1 MTSSLLSPWRRPRIE
16 PRESAPGSF
25 GETRILDH
33 ASPHLQR
40 FIADEKVARAATPA
54 SIVRTAHEA
63 IGRRLSAVY
72 SVNELTPASQVVR
85 RGSGSC
91 SQRFA
96 VLEAI
101 ARSFGIRT
109 RVRGLLVDGGYWNGR
124 FPRLAGL
131 IPHQVVIA
139 WPEFLVDGAW
149 LDTSALFEDCESG
162 CAGWFLNSGPSTL
175 FDAARDHRLE
185 WGSRALLNQWD
196 PIGVA
201 RDEGAGSIVDEY
213 DCLRDSLISKLLGGD
228 DRAAIV
234 EFLRDELTSHF
245 GMAPSLAT
253 DELVDRVMHWWAS
266 IQ

>member
-1 MTSSLLSPWRRPRIE
+1 MRKGPYLTSSLLSPWRRPRIE
-16 PRESAPGSF
+16 PRESAPGSI

-185 WGSRALLNQWD
+185 WGSSASD
-196 PIGVA
+196 DGSGGVA
-201 RDEGAGSIVDEY
+201 RVDLGY
-213 DCLRDSLISKLLGGD
+213 FTDRDGLFAAVGQTLCMPAALTADLVLRR
-228 DRAAIV
+228 RAA
-234 EFLRDELTSHF
+234 
-245 GMAPSLAT
+245 A
-253 DELVDRVMHWWAS
+253 
-266 IQ
+266 